1 MNPVCSHLSH
11 SHTII
16 SSPFAQQQY
25 LEKVDIA
32 TGVAQ
37 AKHMLLLRMLWDR
50 LHDAVLCKE
59 GTPWGAILIRGIFP
73 VSLIKQQSTAWER
86 QKQSDTPA
94 ARPENVEKA

>member
-1 MNPVCSHLSH
+1 ML
-11 SHTII
+11 I
-16 SSPFAQQQY
+16 SPFAQQQY

-37 AKHMLLLRMLWDR
+37 AEDMLLLRMLWDR
-50 LHDAVLCKE
+50 LHDTVLCKE
-59 GTPWGAILIRGIFP
+59 GTPWCAILIRGIFP

-86 QKQSDTPA
+86 QKQNDTLA